1 MSSQQP
7 PDFVIESLKDL
18 KQSFAGLPVER
29 QRVRTSSYVI
39 GFEVDSSALL
49 VEHTE
54 ALSPFIATLRDYP
67 ASAVVSVVGRASQTG
82 PEASNRQLA
91 RDRADRVRAYLIAS
105 GVPEDRVGPVVF
117 HGSGDPLVNLP
128 GHEDEMNRSV
138 ELVIEW
144 VDLDFES
151 GFTAGG
157 TTEWQLDL
165 TVTFG
170 LAEGIGG
177 QMQIGTLTNRDTGV
191 SKTVTATIFGLDIGV
206 SLFVTAAADAGLPFS
221 NEGVFSMPT
230 PPGPVDFDWFDGRF
244 IVLASVGGSA
254 IVGGVDVAALRFY
267 NSRWTVAGGNLRRL
281 PDRVDAWRR
290 RSRNDRLLQR
300 RSLTEG
306 ESPLNLRPDPIEVG
320 LHVVLPL
327 CQTPRDDPRLFLR
340 LRGDPDAQPRRSRP
354 HPGPLANQRTVTG
367 RFHLET
373 PGGPDT
379 VWSDDVPHPAAL
391 IFHLDDLAYRLPF
404 AECVVLAAAAKA
416 STDPDAVRIVKPFR

>member
-117 HGSGDPLVNLP
+117 HGSEGPTGQPAGARGRDEPQCRARNRVGRPRFRVGVHGRWDHRMAVGPDRNLRP
-128 GHEDEMNRSV
+128 RRGHWRS
-138 ELVIEW
+138 
-144 VDLDFES
+144 DAD
-151 GFTAGG
+151 
-157 TTEWQLDL
+157 
-165 TVTFG
+165 
-170 LAEGIGG
+170 
-177 QMQIGTLTNRDTGV
+177 RDTDEPRHRSEQDGDGHHLRLGYRGFAV
-191 SKTVTATIFGLDIGV
+191 RHGGRRRRPAV
-206 SLFVTAAADAGLPFS
+206 S

-267 NSRWTVAGGNLRRL
+267 NSDGPWPEATFADYPIGVTLGVGGVAMIGYFN
-281 PDRVDAWRR
+281 VD
-290 RSRNDRLLQR
+290 L
-300 RSLTEG
+300 
-306 ESPLNLRPDPIEVG
+306 
-320 LHVVLPL
+320 
-327 CQTPRDDPRLFLR
+327 
-340 LRGDPDAQPRRSRP
+340 
-354 HPGPLANQRTVTG
+354 
-367 RFHLET
+367 
-373 PGGPDT
+373 
-379 VWSDDVPHPAAL
+379 
-391 IFHLDDLAYRLPF
+391 
-404 AECVVLAAAAKA
+404 
-416 STDPDAVRIVKPFR
+416 